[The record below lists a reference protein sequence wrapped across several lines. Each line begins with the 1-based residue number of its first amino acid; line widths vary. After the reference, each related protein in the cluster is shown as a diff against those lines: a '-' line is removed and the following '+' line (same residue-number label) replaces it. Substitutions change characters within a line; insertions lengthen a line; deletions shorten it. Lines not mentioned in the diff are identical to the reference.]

1 MINLNFSAKTYLT
14 LTIAWAICILIA
26 TLTSSGTFEHFHLM
40 LLFSFDKPI
49 HFVLFGAQ
57 AWLLIQSL
65 TNNKSKNFIKI
76 VFYSCLACAL
86 YGALTEILQGI
97 FVWLGRGFDYDDI
110 AADALGCFT
119 VFCWFWLRRK
129 QFAQ

>member
-1 MINLNFSAKTYLT
+1 MINLKFSAKTYLV

-49 HFVLFGAQ
+49 HFTLFAAQ
-57 AWLLIQSL
+57 SWLLIKSL
-65 TNNKSKNFIKI
+65 TKNKTKNFILN
-76 VFYSCLACAL
+76 VFFACLVCAL

-110 AADALGCFT
+110 AADAFGCLI
-119 VFCWFWLRRK
+119 VFVWFWLRRK